1 METKKSIVKR
11 IIIALAVIIL
21 VLLIVGIAGFKLYGN
36 RLVKFA
42 VETGGAQ
49 ALKVNVALEEARLQ
63 LLRGELELDNLVVDN
78 PEGYTNPH
86 LLNMGRAHIALN
98 TSSLMSD
105 TVEIDKMEFKSV
117 ALVIEQKGLSSNL
130 QEIINNLPKS
140 EAPAPKEETA
150 GKNLLIRDLRVEE
163 VAVTFKPLPLPGKA
177 GNVTFKLAPIHLTD
191 IGTKEKIGIA
201 QFTGLILQQIT
212 MGVVENGKGLIPT
225 EMIGDLSGELMKQG
239 QQILEGG
246 QKVLEETG
254 KGLLEGGKGV
264 LEEGGKAVEGLKG
277 LLPQKKEK

>member
-225 EMIGDLSGELMKQG
+225 EMIGDLSSELMKQG

>member
-140 EAPAPKEETA
+140 ETPAPQEETA